1 MYQALYRKYRS
12 KTFEE
17 IVGQNHV
24 TTALKNQIINN
35 EFSHAYLFS
44 GTRGTGKT
52 SCAKILSRAVNCEH
66 PVNGNPCNECES
78 CRSILED
85 RVMDV
90 VEMDAAS
97 NNGVDDI
104 RELKDKVVYP
114 PQNLKYKVYIIDEV
128 HMLSKGAFNALLKI
142 LEEPPKHLI
151 FILATTEPEK
161 IPTTILS
168 RLQRYNFKR
177 ISEDEIY
184 SNLERISKI
193 ENREVEPE
201 VFELIANNS
210 DGAMRD
216 SLSLLDQLFSF
227 SDEKLTYERAIDILG
242 IASNKF
248 LFNLSD
254 AIIERNLAKSLAEMD
269 ELYKAGKDITI
280 LISDLITHFRNIMVI
295 GATNSE
301 DLVYTNKFE
310 EYKDQAK
317 KAGASRIIEIIKVL
331 NNTLSNIKYSMD
343 KRVMIEMCLVELCTQ
358 VTDLELRL
366 KELEDKLN
374 FISMGNLDL
383 NKFKDNRVQS
393 NESKVV
399 ERVKEKPVD
408 RAVANKVEKDE
419 HEQVSNDTIKT
430 TKKGEVSLSTQK
442 LKSEWNQ
449 VISNLKN
456 RNKMST
462 AVLLEKVRDLE
473 VLNGTVVLYFDIVDE
488 MFYKMSSRDENKKAL
503 IALLKE
509 TYGDSIELKLEIKDL
524 KNREQILEKLKK
536 LVGEENI
543 DII

>member
-358 VTDLELRL
+358 VTDVEFRL

-374 FISMGNLDL
+374 SISMGNLDL

-399 ERVKEKPVD
+399 ERVKVKPVD

-419 HEQVSNDTIKT
+419 PERASNDKIETG
-430 TKKGEVSLSTQK
+430 KKGEISLSTQK

>member
-17 IVGQNHV
+17 IIGQNHV

-52 SCAKILSRAVNCEH
+52 SCAKILSRAINCEN
-66 PVNGNPCNECES
+66 PIDGNPCNECEA
-78 CRSILED
+78 CKSILED

-104 RELKDKVVYP
+104 RELKDKVIYP

-177 ISEDEIY
+177 ISENEIVY
-184 SNLERISKI
+184 NLDRISKI
-193 ENREVEPE
+193 ENREVDPA
-201 VFELIANNS
+201 VFELIANSS

-242 IASNKF
+242 GVSNKF

-254 AIIERNLAKSLAEMD
+254 AIIEKNLAKALSEMD

-280 LISDLITHFRNIMVI
+280 LISDLITHFRNVMVI
-295 GATNSE
+295 GATNSTA
-301 DLVYTNKFE
+301 LVNTNQFE
-310 EYKDQAK
+310 EYKSQAF
-317 KAGASRIIEIIKVL
+317 KAGANRVIEIIKIL
-331 NNTLSNIKYSMD
+331 NNTLSIIKYATD
-343 KRVMIEMCLVELCTQ
+343 KRVMMEMCLVELCTQ
-358 VTDLELRL
+358 ITDLELRI
-366 KELEDKLN
+366 KELEDKIENIKVGN
-374 FISMGNLDL
+374 FNYRTPNI
-383 NKFKDNRVQS
+383 
-393 NESKVV
+393 E
-399 ERVKEKPVD
+399 
-408 RAVANKVEKDE
+408 NKVEEPKKVAPQIKRE
-419 HEQVSNDTIKT
+419 PVEENTVSQADLAKPKEEVKT
-430 TKKGEVSLSTQK
+430 EVVSDLSTKQ
-442 LKSEWNQ
+442 LKAEWNQ

-462 AVLLEKVRDLE
+462 AVLLDKVRDME
-473 VLNGTVVLYFDIVDE
+473 VLNGTVVLYFDMVDE
-488 MFYKMSSRDENKKAL
+488 MFYKMSSRDENRNAL
-503 IALLKE
+503 LSLLKE
-509 TYGDSIELKLEIKDL
+509 TYGDVDLKMEIKDL
-524 KNREQILEKLKK
+524 KNREESIEKLKK

>member
-358 VTDLELRL
+358 VTDLEFRL

-374 FISMGNLDL
+374 SISMGNLDL

-408 RAVANKVEKDE
+408 RAVANKVEKDGP
-419 HEQVSNDTIKT
+419 EQASNDKIETG
-430 TKKGEVSLSTQK
+430 KKGEISLSTQK

-524 KNREQILEKLKK
+524 KNREQIIEKLKK

>member
-66 PVNGNPCNECES
+66 PVDGNPCNECES

-142 LEEPPKHLI
+142 LEEPPRHLI

-177 ISEDEIY
+177 ISEDEIS

-201 VFELIANNS
+201 VFELIANSS

-242 IASNKF
+242 IVSNKF

-254 AIIERNLAKSLAEMD
+254 AI
-269 ELYKAGKDITI
+269 
-280 LISDLITHFRNIMVI
+280 
-295 GATNSE
+295 
-301 DLVYTNKFE
+301 
-310 EYKDQAK
+310 
-317 KAGASRIIEIIKVL
+317 
-331 NNTLSNIKYSMD
+331 
-343 KRVMIEMCLVELCTQ
+343 
-358 VTDLELRL
+358 
-366 KELEDKLN
+366 
-374 FISMGNLDL
+374 
-383 NKFKDNRVQS
+383 
-393 NESKVV
+393 
-399 ERVKEKPVD
+399 
-408 RAVANKVEKDE
+408 
-419 HEQVSNDTIKT
+419 
-430 TKKGEVSLSTQK
+430 
-442 LKSEWNQ
+442 
-449 VISNLKN
+449 
-456 RNKMST
+456 
-462 AVLLEKVRDLE
+462 
-473 VLNGTVVLYFDIVDE
+473 
-488 MFYKMSSRDENKKAL
+488 
-503 IALLKE
+503 
-509 TYGDSIELKLEIKDL
+509 
-524 KNREQILEKLKK
+524 
-536 LVGEENI
+536 
-543 DII
+543 

>member
-17 IVGQNHV
+17 IVGQKHV
-24 TTALKNQIINN
+24 TEALKNQIINN

-104 RELKDKVVYP
+104 RELKDKVIYP

-142 LEEPPKHLI
+142 LEEPPAHLI

-177 ISEDEIY
+177 ISQDKIID
-184 SNLERISKI
+184 NLKRISEL
-193 ENREVEPE
+193 ENKDVDEEVLN
-201 VFELIANNS
+201 LIASNS

-227 SDEKLTYERAIDILG
+227 SEEKLTYEKAIDILG
-242 IASNKF
+242 IVSNKF
-248 LFNLSD
+248 LFNLADS
-254 AIIERNLAKSLAEMD
+254 IIERNLEKALDEMD
-269 ELYKAGKDITI
+269 ELYKSGKDITI
-280 LISDLITHFRNIMVI
+280 LLSDLITHFRNVMIV
-295 GATNSE
+295 GTTNS
-301 DLVYTNKFE
+301 DLIYTTQRK
-310 EYKDQAK
+310 EYERQAK
-317 KAGASRIIEIIKVL
+317 KIDSISLVNIIKKL
-331 NNTLSNIKYSMD
+331 NDTLSTIKYATD
-343 KRVMIEMCLVELCTQ
+343 KRIMMEMCLVELC
-358 VTDLELRL
+358 VKNVNLESRVA
-366 KELEDKLN
+366 ELEEKLSK
-374 FISMGNLDL
+374 IQMGDFKVNHQQQVESKIIKQKEVRQEQHKKIIQEYEQKNNTNIEEKNINSIKVDL
-383 NKFKDNRVQS
+383 NS
-393 NESKVV
+393 E
-399 ERVKEKPVD
+399 
-408 RAVANKVEKDE
+408 
-419 HEQVSNDTIKT
+419 
-430 TKKGEVSLSTQK
+430 K
-442 LKSEWNQ
+442 LKAEWQNI
-449 VISNLKN
+449 ISNLKN

-462 AVLLEKVRDLE
+462 AVLLEKVREME
-473 VLNGTVVLYFDIVDE
+473 VVNSTVVLYFDIVDE
-488 MFYKMSSRDENKKAL
+488 MFYKMSSREENKGAL
-503 IALLKE
+503 LSLLKE
-509 TYGDSIELKLEIKDL
+509 TYGENIDLKIEIKDL
-524 KNREQILEKLKK
+524 RNREESIEKLKM

>member
-301 DLVYTNKFE
+301 DLVYTSKFE
-310 EYKDQAK
+310 EYKEQAK

-374 FISMGNLDL
+374 SISMGNLDL

-419 HEQVSNDTIKT
+419 PERASNDKIETG
-430 TKKGEVSLSTQK
+430 KKGEISLSTQK

-524 KNREQILEKLKK
+524 KNREQIIEKLKK

>member
-24 TTALKNQIINN
+24 TAALKNQIINN

-301 DLVYTNKFE
+301 DLVYTSKFE

-358 VTDLELRL
+358 VTDVELRL

-374 FISMGNLDL
+374 SISIGNLDL

-408 RAVANKVEKDE
+408 RAVTNKVEKDE
-419 HEQVSNDTIKT
+419 PEQASNDKIETG
-430 TKKGEVSLSTQK
+430 KKGEISLSTQK

-524 KNREQILEKLKK
+524 KNREQIIEKLKK